1 MGGCEGVKDKK
12 CPHTGD
18 GEGDDMKGDCY
29 VVLTFCPSWIVKDC
43 HCLCRSEIQDG

>member
-12 CPHTGD
+12 CPRTGD

-29 VVLTFCPSWIVKDC
+29 VVLTFLSVLDREGLPLPLSFT
-43 HCLCRSEIQDG
+43 IQDG